1 MARFVNFVKKPKA
14 GGKST
19 RRLAIGKQSASNGL
33 KAEKCGGEMPR
44 EVAIISPRRAGIAGG
59 EVVGL

>member
-19 RRLAIGKQSASNGL
+19 RRLAIGKQSARWL